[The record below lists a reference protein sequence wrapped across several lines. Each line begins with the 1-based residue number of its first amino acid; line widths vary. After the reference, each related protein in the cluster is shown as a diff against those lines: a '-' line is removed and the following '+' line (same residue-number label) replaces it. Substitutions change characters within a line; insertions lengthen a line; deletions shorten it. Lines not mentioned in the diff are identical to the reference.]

1 MLTTIHSHPI
11 KTNCMKK
18 IFILALSLAG
28 AIGANAQSKSS
39 KEVQYSGGIRFAV
52 PVGNFHLSHS
62 IGIGAELQAEYKLQ
76 PNVSL
81 TGTTGFTNFVGKKV
95 QYWEY
100 TYKNDAV
107 GYIPILVGARY
118 YPSSN
123 VFVGGKAGYGILT
136 GAGSG
141 GAFNLEPNV
150 GYNADK
156 YQVSLGYNAL
166 IDDGTLGHFGVT
178 AVYKFN

>member
-1 MLTTIHSHPI
+1 MRPT

-18 IFILALSLAG
+18 ILFLAFVLAVSF
-28 AIGANAQSKSS
+28 AAFAQKNTAG
-39 KEVQYSGGIRFAV
+39 KFNFGGGVRFGL

-62 IGIGAELQAEYKLQ
+62 VGIGAELQAEYKFH
-76 PNVSL
+76 PSASF
-81 TGTTGFTNFVGKKV
+81 TGTTGFTNFIGKS
-95 QYWEY
+95 E
-100 TYKNDAV
+100 TYGGYKYKYDGV

-118 YPSSN
+118 YPAQN
-123 VFVGGKAGYGILT
+123 VFMGARLGYGILT

-141 GAFNLEPNV
+141 GAFNFEPQV

-156 YQVSLGYNAL
+156 FQLALGYNAL
-166 IDDGTLGHFGVT
+166 VDEGTLGHLGVT